1 MAGNTYTTDEMVL
14 GEEVYAAYMNG
25 ETIDWADELLKTGV
39 TQNYSLSVSGGSEK
53 TKAYMSMNFSGE
65 DGQYDND
72 NYRIYSTNMK
82 IDHKINKILSVG
94 MNLQGSYTH
103 KNTAYAKL
111 ETLLRT
117 SPIGSLYD
125 EEGNVNPYPVVGDN
139 KTVNLLVNNHGTYRN
154 NNQNTKI
161 YLNPYIRLNPLK
173 GLSFESRLQVSLS
186 YNKTNRFNG
195 IGSYT
200 YWGADDMP
208 DGVTTNDK
216 VSASVANTNSY
227 NYKWENIL
235 TYNFTL
241 GKDHDFTVMG
251 ATSWNHNRSEYTYA
265 SATNIT
271 SNEYLWHNLGTGQNQ
286 VANSSYTM
294 SKGLG
299 FIGRITY
306 SYMGKYL
313 ASASVRHDGSSRLA
327 EGNKWDTFPAFS
339 LGWRISEEKFMEKT
353 KSWLDNLKLRVG
365 WGVTGTA
372 SISAYQTQNLL
383 VQSYRILGNQTLMS
397 YNFPQEIVDPNLGW
411 EKSYN
416 TNIGIDASF
425 LNGRISLTADYYNTV
440 TKDIIWRS
448 LVPVTNGGFNSSSQY
463 TTTTNICESK
473 TNGIE
478 LTLSGR
484 PFVAK
489 KEGDFTW
496 TIDATYTYG
505 KEKLTKFSS
514 DDGTDQYVNGK
525 NILKVGEPINSFYGY
540 KLNGVWK
547 TSDAAE
553 AAIFNAQPGD
563 LIINCEDLSRHVD
576 ANGEVYYTGVNAEGE
591 TVRYDASNPYDAAQA
606 RQVLGHSQP
615 DWTMGLKNTFT
626 YKGFDLSVYLYWR
639 YGQMIDYGML
649 GQYDPT
655 GASNFPSY
663 FDYWTE
669 ETGNQNHRYPAL
681 HSGKSISQYTGY
693 DGLSFV
699 DGSFWKV
706 KNITLGYTLPKQL
719 LKKLNIENVR
729 IYGTI
734 TNPFVFAKSD
744 LLKDYDPEMA
754 GSLDYP
760 LTKQMVFGL
769 NVTF

>member
-1 MAGNTYTTDEMVL
+1 
-14 GEEVYAAYMNG
+14 
-25 ETIDWADELLKTGV
+25 
-39 TQNYSLSVSGGSEK
+39 
-53 TKAYMSMNFSGE
+53 MNFSGE

-161 YLNPYIRLNPLK
+161 YLNPYIRINPLK

-576 ANGEVYYTGVNAEGE
+576 ANGEVYYTGVNADGE

>member
-1 MAGNTYTTDEMVL
+1 
-14 GEEVYAAYMNG
+14 
-25 ETIDWADELLKTGV
+25 
-39 TQNYSLSVSGGSEK
+39 
-53 TKAYMSMNFSGE
+53 MNFSGE

-173 GLSFESRLQVSLS
+173 GLSFESRLQVSLNYS
-186 YNKTNRFNG
+186 KTNRFNG

-563 LIINCEDLSRHVD
+563 LIINCEDLIRHVD
-576 ANGEVYYTGVNAEGE
+576 ANGEVYYTGVNADGE